1 MKVVLQSCRR
11 YALCLLG
18 FLSLSLVALAQG
30 QLQDMRVLEEVRKTD
45 GTIVRK
51 IQYTQN
57 GKRVTE
63 THVIKPHEVVNVPIN
78 PDTLDKSQLMV
89 VIHKSR
95 FSLDVYYKR
104 KKIRSYKVVFGPK
117 PKEDKK
123 MKGDRCTPEGKFL
136 VLNKRPS
143 ARYNKFIQIDYPND
157 SSYIHFNN
165 LKKRGL
171 IPANAEIGGDVGIH
185 GIWKGGDDMIEMGMG
200 WTDGCIAMK
209 NADVDDLYRFLEAGV
224 PVYIRKQ

>member
-1 MKVVLQSCRR
+1 MKLVLPSCRR
-11 YALCLLG
+11 YMLCLLG
-18 FLSLSLVALAQG
+18 LLLLSLAALAQG
-30 QLQDMRVLEEVRKTD
+30 QPQDMRVLEEVRKPD
-45 GTIVRK
+45 GTVIRK
-51 IQYTQN
+51 IQFTQN
-57 GKRVTE
+57 GRRVTE
-63 THVIKPHEVVNVPIN
+63 THIIKPHEIINVPIN
-78 PDTLDKSQLMV
+78 ADTLDKSQLMV

-95 FSLDVYYKR
+95 FSLDVYYRR

-157 SSYIHFNN
+157 SSYIRFNA

-171 IPANAEIGGDVGIH
+171 IPADAEIGGDVGIH
-185 GIWKGGDDMIEMGMG
+185 GIWKGGDDMIEMGVG

-209 NADVDDLYRFLEAGV
+209 NADVDDLYRFLDAGV
-224 PVYIRKQ
+224 PVFIRKQ

>member
-1 MKVVLQSCRR
+1 MNVVPKSVRR
-11 YALCLLG
+11 YVLCLLG
-18 FLSLSLVALAQG
+18 FLSLSFAALAQG
-30 QLQDMRVLEEVRKTD
+30 QPQDMRVMEEQRKPD

-57 GKRVTE
+57 GRRVTE
-63 THVIKPHEVVNVPIN
+63 THVIKPHTIVNVPID

-95 FSLDVYYKR
+95 FTLDVYYRR

-157 SSYIHFNN
+157 SSYVRFNN

-224 PVYIRKQ
+224 PVFIRKQ

>member
-1 MKVVLQSCRR
+1 MNVVPQSFRR

-18 FLSLSLVALAQG
+18 LLFVSLAVLGQG
-30 QLQDMRVLEEVRKTD
+30 QPQDMRVMEEVRKAD

-57 GKRVTE
+57 GRRVTE
-63 THVIKPHEVVNVPIN
+63 THIIKPHTIVNVPIN

-95 FSLDVYYKR
+95 YTLDLYYRR

-136 VLNKRPS
+136 VLNKHPS

-209 NADVDDLYRFLEAGV
+209 NADVDDLYRFLELGV
-224 PVYIRKQ
+224 PVFIRKQ